1 MIARQSSK
9 LASYQHLE
17 EALNDNQ
24 SVFETDESTKAQIMV
39 FTGYHTRLRTL
50 RNDLNEPTQWITK
63 AKRELFEELSDNS
76 KLVIVALIRFANDT
90 NNQELINKLDT
101 IQEKLLRTS
110 QSIRLDAAEQLHD
123 LALENQTE
131 LANYS
136 ITAEF
141 ITAYKK
147 CMDDIEDKNAER
159 IRIKEQ
165 NKLNKKEFEE
175 LIRTTDIF
183 LKEKL
188 DWSIESYRVSHPDM
202 VNAYF
207 SARKLQKTNTSH
219 IDVRGFIVDKET
231 GSAISYGE
239 VSVVENDMQTK
250 ITKNGYFSFK
260 NFPDGEFTLK
270 VENINYETTM
280 ITIRRYSNQYL
291 NIKVEMQPQ
300 PVPHPA

>member
-1 MIARQSSK
+1 M
-9 LASYQHLE
+9 
-17 EALNDNQ
+17 
-24 SVFETDESTKAQIMV
+24 
-39 FTGYHTRLRTL
+39 
-50 RNDLNEPTQWITK
+50 
-63 AKRELFEELSDNS
+63 
-76 KLVIVALIRFANDT
+76 
-90 NNQELINKLDT
+90 
-101 IQEKLLRTS
+101 
-110 QSIRLDAAEQLHD
+110 
-123 LALENQTE
+123 
-131 LANYS
+131 ANYS

-147 CMDDIEDKNAER
+147 RIDDIEDKNADK

-165 NKLNKKEFEE
+165 NKLNKKEFED

-207 SARKLQKTNTSH
+207 SARKLQKVNTSH

-300 PVPHPA
+300 PLPHPA

>member
-110 QSIRLDAAEQLHD
+110 QSIRLDAAGQLHD

-147 CMDDIEDKNAER
+147 CIDDIEDKNAER

-165 NKLNKKEFEE
+165 NKLNKKEFED

-207 SARKLQKTNTSH
+207 SARKLQKANTSH
-219 IDVRGFIVDKET
+219 IDVRGFIVDKVT
-231 GSAISYGE
+231 GSAVSYGK
-239 VSVVENDMQTK
+239 VSVVENEMQTK
-250 ITKNGYFSFK
+250 ITEKGNFTFK
-260 NFPDGEFTLK
+260 NFPEGEFTLK
-270 VENINYETTM
+270 IENINFETTM